1 MRLARLNHLAAFV
14 AVAGAVACGG
24 KDGGTAPCTP
34 GPATQLEVSGN
45 NQSWY
50 YSNPLPN
57 LYKVTAR
64 DASGCAVPGIVV
76 QWTVTQGTGSV
87 NPTQS
92 TTDASGVASTLHTLG
107 PAGNTTQKVTATP
120 TAAALQPVE
129 FTAFAAA
136 PPTSGAVDVGDQF
149 FRPSSLV
156 VQVGGTV
163 TWTWIGTEPH
173 SVTFNG
179 GADSGTKTAGTFPQT
194 FANPGTFTYHC
205 VVHGNMSGTVT
216 VVH

>member
-1 MRLARLNHLAAFV
+1 MRLACVNRLAGF
-14 AVAGAVACGG
+14 GAVLGALSCGG
-24 KDGGTAPCTP
+24 GGGGGTSPP
-34 GPATQLEVSGN
+34 GPPTDLTKSGGDA
-45 NQSWY
+45 QSWY
-50 YSNPLPN
+50 FNNPLPT
-57 LYKVTAR
+57 LLSVTAH
-64 DASGCAVPGIVV
+64 DASGRAVPGVV
-76 QWTVTQGTGSV
+76 VTWAVTSPSGSGAV
-87 NPTQS
+87 SPTQS
-92 TTDASGVASTLHTLG
+92 TTNASGVATTTDSVGTSTIQTVSATFNGLPG
-107 PAGNTTQKVTATP
+107 PVS
-120 TAAALQPVE
+120 
-129 FTAFAAA
+129 FTENAQG